1 MNRQQLFYGLLTVT
15 TLLVLSLSPL
25 ESHSYKLAEIAL
37 YLAIAALIGITVTS
51 TIALWNFRHQ
61 SNEINRGNLLLF
73 GGLPVGIGLLL
84 TLFHPNVHGIS
95 LPAFFFYAL
104 ISELSALTLLVCLA
118 FRVGKI
124 TKFK

>member
-25 ESHSYKLAEIAL
+25 ESYSSKLAEIAV
-37 YLAIAALIGITVTS
+37 YLAIAALIGIIVTS
-51 TIALWNFRHQ
+51 AVAFWNFRHQ
-61 SNEINRGNLLLF
+61 SNEINRANLLLF
-73 GGLPVGIGLLL
+73 GGLPVGLLL

-104 ISELSALTLLVCLA
+104 ISELSALTLLICFA
-118 FRVGKI
+118 FRVGKR
-124 TKFK
+124 TRPK